1 MEMARYILSILHSQI
16 IKVLSW
22 GFHSA
27 YVIKGGLEFSVEGFL
42 FKGDVQV
49 VYEGGSDTFIVRL
62 LNPDR
67 TTKEEHSNVYLDNL
81 VDVIDA
87 AVEKNE
93 PDAAYA
99 HRVEN
104 EYHL

>member
-1 MEMARYILSILHSQI
+1 MYIMSILRAQI
-16 IKVLSW
+16 VTVLSW

-27 YVIKGGLEFSVEGFL
+27 YVIKDGLEFSVEGFL
-42 FKGDVQV
+42 FQGDVQV
-49 VYEGGSDTFIVRL
+49 VYEGGSDTFVVRL

-67 TTKEEHSNVYLDNL
+67 TAKEEHTNVYLDNL
-81 VDVIDA
+81 VDVIDT

-93 PDAAYA
+93 SQEAYTK
-99 HRVEN
+99 RVEE

>member
-1 MEMARYILSILHSQI
+1 MCRLCTRAVLTLSS
-16 IKVLSW
+16 
-22 GFHSA
+22 
-27 YVIKGGLEFSVEGFL
+27 
-42 FKGDVQV
+42 
-49 VYEGGSDTFIVRL
+49 
-62 LNPDR
+62 NPDR
-67 TTKEEHSNVYLDNL
+67 TTKEEHTNVYLDNL